1 MQRLRFEV
9 VALELEDGA
18 EGVVHVRVR
27 VAGEQLVL
35 LLQVKDQVIQQLG
48 CLGHDHLGCAHHRA
62 EQRHELAAVGTVHR
76 QCAQRRTQ
84 RRTEALALGRARVAP
99 QMMQRGARLVSDGG
113 RAPL

>member
-9 VALELEDGA
+9 VALEFEDGA
-18 EGVVHVRVR
+18 EGVIHVRVR

-48 CLGHDHLGCAHHRA
+48 RLWHVHLGCAHHRA
-62 EQRHELAAVGTVHR
+62 KQRHELAPVGAVHG

-84 RRTEALALGRARVAP
+84 RRKEALALGRVRMAP
-99 QMMQRGARLVSDGG
+99 QMVKRGARLVPDGG